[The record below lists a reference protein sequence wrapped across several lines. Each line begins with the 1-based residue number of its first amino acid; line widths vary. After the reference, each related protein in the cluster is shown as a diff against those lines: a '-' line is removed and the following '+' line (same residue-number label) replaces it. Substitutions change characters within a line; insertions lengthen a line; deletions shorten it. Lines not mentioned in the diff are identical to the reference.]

1 MPEGER
7 DSPRFGTPPL
17 PRCAGMQSLPSSP
30 PGPTPL
36 AAPPNAEAWRS
47 RFVISAKANT
57 PTLTLLGSG
66 HEPPIHRLVEATCAA
81 LDSKTPPMLVDDGLG
96 GTYFIKGLDGTCDW
110 PRSNL
115 GRTDLRS
122 ADLVFASCSARRL
135 CLQAV
140 RRGAVRAQQPEAGA
154 AGVCSAAGRRRH
166 VWHPHRPGRPERVR
180 GMAH

>member
-1 MPEGER
+1 M
-7 DSPRFGTPPL
+7 PPL
-17 PRCAGMQSLPSSP
+17 SVECLAGLPEDLVPLRFLRDLLHLQYLLLLLHRHLQRRVGMQSLPSSP

-115 GRTDLRS
+115 GRTDLPI
-122 ADLVFASCSARRL
+122 
-135 CLQAV
+135 
-140 RRGAVRAQQPEAGA
+140 G
-154 AGVCSAAGRRRH
+154 
-166 VWHPHRPGRPERVR
+166 
-180 GMAH
+180 